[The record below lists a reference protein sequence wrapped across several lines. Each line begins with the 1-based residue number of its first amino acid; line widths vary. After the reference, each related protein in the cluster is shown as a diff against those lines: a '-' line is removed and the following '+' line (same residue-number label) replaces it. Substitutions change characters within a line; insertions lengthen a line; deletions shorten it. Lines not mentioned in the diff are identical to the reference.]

1 MNIHIHMT
9 SWMYRTMIILGFILF
24 TGVISVIILLLTHQS
39 TPELLV
45 TMSYVAGAGLT
56 KLLIS
61 PLNRGLDVEQR

>member
-1 MNIHIHMT
+1 
-9 SWMYRTMIILGFILF
+9 MIILGFILF

-61 PLNRGLDVEQR
+61 PLNGELDVKQR